1 VAKVKFGGMAADARG
16 KMDGIVFSKNQF
28 GGYVRQKVSPVQPRG
43 FRQTLVRE
51 RQTTL
56 SKRFSTVIT
65 EAQRA
70 AWNGF
75 AAVNPVPDVFG
86 NPQSLTG
93 ISSYVRLNQVILNA
107 GGTIIDTPPPDLEV
121 AGLLSMTATASAG
134 AGTLSITFTPTPLG
148 AGLVLYIWS
157 SEGKGAAVNFFRPF
171 LRFIGVSPAAPASP
185 FAAGALYTAKFGS
198 LVEGQAIGVL
208 VGVCDP
214 AKGAVSPGIFQR
226 VVVGA

>member
-1 VAKVKFGGMAADARG
+1 VAKVRFGGIAQDARG
-16 KMDGIVFSKNQF
+16 KIDGIVYSRNQY
-28 GGYVRQKVSPVQPRG
+28 GGYVRVKVSPVQPNTA
-43 FRQTLVRE
+43 RQTLVRN
-51 RQTTL
+51 RTALL

-70 AWNGF
+70 AWSVFG
-75 AAVNPVPDVFG
+75 AAHPKTDVFG
-86 NPQSLTG
+86 NPQALSG
-93 ISSYVRLNQVILNA
+93 IASYVRLNQVILNA

-185 FAAGALYTAKFGS
+185 FAAGALYTAKFGP
-198 LVEGQAIGVL
+198 LVAGQAIGVL

-214 AKGAVSPGIFQR
+214 AKGAVSPGVFQR
-226 VVVGA
+226 VVVT